1 MSLPQYQKVM
11 RNLNNK
17 TNNEEQNKYVVYDR
31 LMLTFQTILSISVI
45 LNIIQVSTPLTSIIS
60 IILIMGSLIYFNLN
74 TINVWIKHIEEEEEE

>member
-1 MSLPQYQKVM
+1 M

-31 LMLTFQTILSISVI
+31 LMLTFQTVLSIIVI
-45 LNIIQVSTPLTSIIS
+45 LNIIQVSTPLNSIIS

-74 TINVWIKHIEEEEEE
+74 TINVWIKHIEEEE